1 MSWSVSIVGTKAA
14 VAKKAAEA
22 FDAAAK
28 NYEGKEEAKDVLAAK
43 ERALVALAEAPANGG
58 NGVSVEAN
66 GSRSTGYV
74 SMNVLVKGVYLALD
88 EPTPST

>member
-1 MSWSVSIVGTKAA
+1 MSWSVSIIGTKDA

-28 NYEGKEEAKDVLAAK
+28 NYAGQEE
-43 ERALVALAEAPANGG
+43 ELVALLEQGSVYG

-74 SMNVLVKGVYLALD
+74 SMNVAVKAVVLALD
-88 EPTPST
+88 EPAAAS